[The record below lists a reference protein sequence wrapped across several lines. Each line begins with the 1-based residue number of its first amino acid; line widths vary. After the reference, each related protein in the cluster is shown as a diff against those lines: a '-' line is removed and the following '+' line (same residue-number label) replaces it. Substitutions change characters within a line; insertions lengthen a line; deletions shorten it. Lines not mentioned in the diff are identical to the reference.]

1 MKKAESKVIKY
12 SILSKE
18 RNKYESFK
26 YLNTEPTSDS
36 NSNYDEISKFSNLFI
51 QNIIKSSNNAIKL
64 NKSIHGSSKLT
75 NKYKYL
81 MNSNKQ
87 NKYLNDNI
95 LDNIFSKNNI
105 EIDDK
110 TNHTVIPQNLKQNL
124 NNNKNEN
131 NLFPQKKKN
140 ISNNYNKT
148 KLFIKPMNST
158 SERLNVSYQKKGLM
172 TPKNTQKISHYSD
185 IPNEYINKN
194 IENTNDKFARLKLLL
209 DKKRFEN
216 KNMVDSIIKNNLKTE
231 KIPKI
236 FIYKLHKK
244 YFGNE

>member
-1 MKKAESKVIKY
+1 MEKAESKVIKY

-36 NSNYDEISKFSNLFI
+36 NSNYDEINKFSNLFI
-51 QNIIKSSNNAIKL
+51 KTIIKSSNNAIKL

-110 TNHTVIPQNLKQNL
+110 TNHTVIPQNIKQNL
-124 NNNKNEN
+124 NNNKNEI
-131 NLFPQKKKN
+131 NLFPQKKK
-140 ISNNYNKT
+140 I
-148 KLFIKPMNST
+148 
-158 SERLNVSYQKKGLM
+158 
-172 TPKNTQKISHYSD
+172 
-185 IPNEYINKN
+185 
-194 IENTNDKFARLKLLL
+194 
-209 DKKRFEN
+209 
-216 KNMVDSIIKNNLKTE
+216 
-231 KIPKI
+231 
-236 FIYKLHKK
+236 
-244 YFGNE
+244 

>member
-1 MKKAESKVIKY
+1 MKKVESKEIKY
-12 SILSKE
+12 NILNNE
-18 RNKYESFK
+18 NNKFESFNH
-26 YLNTEPTSDS
+26 LNTETTSHS
-36 NSNYDEISKFSNLFI
+36 NSNYDEINKFSNLFI
-51 QNIIKSSNNAIKL
+51 KNTIKSSNNAIKL

-95 LDNIFSKNNI
+95 LDNIFSKNNT

-110 TNHTVIPQNLKQNL
+110 TNHTVIPQNLKQKL
-124 NNNKNEN
+124 NNNKNEIN
-131 NLFPQKKKN
+131 SFHQNKSFIFNKKK
-140 ISNNYNKT
+140 I
-148 KLFIKPMNST
+148 FIKPLNSNYDK
-158 SERLNVSYQKKGLM
+158 LNISYHNKGLM
-172 TPKNTQKISHYSD
+172 TPKNSKKISHYFN
-185 IPNEYINKN
+185 IPNEYINKDT
-194 IENTNDKFARLKLLL
+194 EYTNDKFARLKLLL

-216 KNMVDSIIKNNLKTE
+216 KNMIDSIIKNDLKTE

-244 YFGNE
+244 YFGNK